1 MSCFSEKNEQYLLTV
16 WSSHF
21 LDPDLD
27 FVKEIPLQREKWE
40 ESDARHPNLFATAEL
55 SLRRPEEDP
64 QNSSLPHLR
73 ATVGSQATS
82 WLRIVNLETR
92 SKIGNSEFPDSPFID
107 FFFFL
112 PLENLWRV
120 QRASPSHIL
129 VTHTC
134 HAQAFVVSMGG
145 TWPSQ
150 LCGWHQWTLIAAAV
164 Q

>member
-107 FFFFL
+107 FFFFFTTREFVKSPEGISLTHSGDSHL
-112 PLENLWRV
+112 PCTSFCCEHGRHM
-120 QRASPSHIL
+120 A
-129 VTHTC
+129 
-134 HAQAFVVSMGG
+134 
-145 TWPSQ
+145 
-150 LCGWHQWTLIAAAV
+150 
-164 Q
+164 